1 MNPNKKSSFFLLLF
15 FFQLLIPHQ
24 TSVFSQTPTVSD
36 ITNLPTDDL
45 QNLVNQAKE
54 KGYTEQQIRAF
65 AKTKGLSPTQ
75 ISELEQ
81 RILSGNETTEEKDA
95 LVLQENED
103 ALINPRS
110 AVSVSNDPLFG
121 YDVFN
126 NPNIS
131 FQPNV
136 NLATPANYQLGPGD
150 GLVVSLWGAAEN
162 SYNLIVNKNG
172 EVKIPNIGPIVVS
185 GMRFDKASQKIES
198 KLLRVYS
205 GIAAP
210 TSSPYKIFTDVSLS
224 KVRTVQVNIIGQ
236 VKVPGTY
243 SLSALSTVLNALYA
257 CGGPTKEGTFREI
270 KLIRNGEEIA
280 EFDVYK
286 YLLEGSQVGN
296 ETIKDQDLLLV
307 GPYISKISVGGEV
320 KRPGIYE
327 IKPNENFQDLMRYVS
342 GFTSNAYKQNIKL
355 VRIEGDRK
363 LLKEIDY
370 TKFKTEPLFDGDIVN
385 VGAILGNITNSVS
398 IVGSVLRPGDYEYTP
413 NLSISQ
419 LINKAS
425 GITATAYLKRGLLTR
440 VVDGVSRD
448 IASFSVEE
456 VLNGTGDRTLQ
467 PNDIVTIFSQNVL
480 NQKGDISIS
489 GAVNN
494 PISIPFEEGITLENL
509 VILANGYQRKAN
521 TAVIDVTREVID
533 EDYKTIN
540 QLFKISAT
548 GSLDITNNTPFQFK
562 PNDKIIVRFLTGS
575 SDQQFA
581 SIEGEVNYPGQYY
594 AETKNER
601 ILDLLEKAG
610 GLSPYAFE
618 QAATLIRLNPF
629 YKDEAQ
635 TITDSSINIDGVVT
649 EVNTDLNNKKEF
661 RLGIDLNKLLEDG
674 PDSKQNLVLNNGDR
688 LIVPSIKQTVKV
700 EGQVM
705 LPNLVRFE
713 ERTSLKEYISKSGG
727 FLTNAKK
734 SKTYVIH
741 PNGDVATTKNFLFF
755 KSYPEIKPGSLIL
768 VPEKQERKR
777 SLSTQEIIGASTG
790 LTTLALLVER
800 LFNTN

>member
-296 ETIKDQDLLLV
+296 ETIKDQDLLLI

-661 RLGIDLNKLLEDG
+661 RLGIDLNKLLKEG
-674 PDSKQNLVLNNGDR
+674 PDSKHNLVLNNGDR
-688 LIVPSIKQTVKV
+688 LIIPSIKQTVKV

-800 LFNTN
+800 LFNN

>member
-688 LIVPSIKQTVKV
+688 LIIPSIKQTVKV

>member
-121 YDVFN
+121 YGFFS

-136 NLATPANYQLGPGD
+136 NLVTPANYQLGPGD

-172 EVKIPNIGPIVVS
+172 EVKIPNIGPVVVS
-185 GMRFDKASQKIES
+185 GMSFDNASQKIES
-198 KLLRVYS
+198 RLLKVYS

-210 TSSPYKIFTDVSLS
+210 ASSPYKIFTDVSLS

-257 CGGPTKEGTFREI
+257 CGGPSRGGTFREI

-296 ETIKDQDLLLV
+296 ATIKDQDLLLV
-307 GPYISKISVGGEV
+307 GPYISKISVEGEV

-370 TKFKTEPLFDGDIVN
+370 NNFKTEPLFDGDIIN
-385 VGAILGNITNSVS
+385 IGGILGGVTNSVS

-661 RLGIDLNKLLEDG
+661 RLGIDLNKLLKEG
-674 PDSKQNLVLNNGDR
+674 PDSKHNLVLNNGDR
-688 LIVPSIKQTVKV
+688 LIIPSIKQTVKV

-800 LFNTN
+800 LFNN

>member
-1 MNPNKKSSFFLLLF
+1 MIPNKKSSFFLLLF

-121 YDVFN
+121 YDFFN

-398 IVGSVLRPGDYEYTP
+398 IVGSVLRPGDYEYIP

-456 VLNGTGDRTLQ
+456 VLNGTSDRTLQ

-661 RLGIDLNKLLEDG
+661 RLGIDLNKLLKEG
-674 PDSKQNLVLNNGDR
+674 PDSKHNLVLNNGDR
-688 LIVPSIKQTVKV
+688 LIIPSIKQTVKV

-800 LFNTN
+800 LFNN

>member
-121 YDVFN
+121 YDFFN

-398 IVGSVLRPGDYEYTP
+398 IVGSVLRPGDYEYIP

-661 RLGIDLNKLLEDG
+661 RLGIDLNKLLKEG
-674 PDSKQNLVLNNGDR
+674 PDSKHNLVLNNGDR
-688 LIVPSIKQTVKV
+688 LIIPSIKQTVKV

-800 LFNTN
+800 LFNN